1 MKAINYQKIQGNVAR
16 LTLVIIFI
24 FSAAWNSFSQVKIPL
39 IKASSEKVVIKDGAH
54 CRVDWKLDPLTK
66 PDTYFVNI
74 PSKKST
80 VVFKTNQ
87 EELTLATEPGK
98 SYDFVVLLNNRD
110 TCYVRISAQL
120 PPDLPSMDSTLQYP
134 IRIPFRLI
142 GSRIFLNGSI
152 NKKEVSIQFDL
163 GAGTGVVN
171 RNSSERLDLSFS
183 SFTTVSNTEGVNSE
197 RTSLEN
203 QLKIGSIDW
212 KGVSLT
218 EVGNM
223 KSHEDVIIGNSF
235 FRNHIIEIDYDKMEF
250 VVHRDLPLKT
260 SVYKKLPVFYE
271 QNRPKFQAVIRHN
284 NRQYDFWFLFDTGR
298 DGTMLLGE
306 DFTGKGNIWSE
317 LTPLTVINNRKI
329 IRLDATIADVEFKD
343 IVTNAADPAKPNGRS
358 SLFGNQ
364 ILNHFN
370 VILDNKAGFLYLKP
384 NGRTKEPYS
393 NYESYLNQIPSSI
406 KKN

>member
-1 MKAINYQKIQGNVAR
+1 MEAVNYQKKRGDLAR
-16 LTLVIIFI
+16 LTLIIIFI
-24 FSAAWNSFSQVKIPL
+24 FSSVWNVFAQVKVPL
-39 IKASSEKVVIKDGAH
+39 IKASSEKAVIIDGAYCH
-54 CRVDWKLDPLTK
+54 VDWKLDPLTK

-74 PSKKST
+74 PAQRST
-80 VVFKTNQ
+80 VVFKTHQ
-87 EELTLATEPGK
+87 EELTVATEPGK
-98 SYDFVVLLNNRD
+98 SYDFMVLLNNKD
-110 TCYVRISAQL
+110 TCHVRISAQL
-120 PPDLPSMDSTLQYP
+120 PPDLPSMDSQDP
-134 IRIPFRLI
+134 FPVRIPFRLI

-152 NKKEVSIQFDL
+152 DKKEVSIQFDL

-171 RNSSERLDLSFS
+171 KNSSKRLDLSFS
-183 SFTTVSNTEGVNSE
+183 SFTAVSNTEGVNRE
-197 RTSLEN
+197 RTSLGN
-203 QLKIGSIDW
+203 QLNIGSIDW
-212 KGVSLT
+212 QDVSLT

-223 KSHEDVIIGNSF
+223 KPYEDIIIGNSF
-235 FRNHIIEIDYDKMEF
+235 FRNYIIEIDYDKMEF

-284 NRQYDFWFLFDTGR
+284 KRQYDFWFLFDTGR

-306 DFTGKGNIWSE
+306 DFTSTGNIWNE

-393 NYESYLNQIPSSI
+393 NYESYLNQIPPSI